1 MIHIGLLSP
10 VGSQGLAEVGRDRT
24 IVITNFLAG
33 AILLLKNGCIL
44 SVSHEYVDTG
54 LEN

>member
-1 MIHIGLLSP
+1 MIHISSLSL
-10 VGSQGLAEVGRDRT
+10 VRMLELAEVGRDRT

-33 AILLLKNGCIL
+33 LILLLRNGCIL